1 MNNSVEN
8 SEWQKQVCNYQEKKK
23 NINSS
28 NIGVGRK
35 VKQEQ
40 TNISD
45 SEQFSWNF
53 YYGFKL

>member
-8 SEWQKQVCNYQEKKK
+8 SKWQKQVCNYQEKK
-23 NINSS
+23 INSS

-45 SEQFSWNF
+45 SEQFWNF

>member
-8 SEWQKQVCNYQEKKK
+8 SKWQKQVCNYQEKN

-53 YYGFKL
+53 HYGFKL